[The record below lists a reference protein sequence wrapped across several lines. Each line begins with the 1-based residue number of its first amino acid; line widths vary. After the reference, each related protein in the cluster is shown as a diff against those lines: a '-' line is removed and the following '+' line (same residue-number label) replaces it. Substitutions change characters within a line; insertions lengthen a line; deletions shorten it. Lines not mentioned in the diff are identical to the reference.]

1 MQKCLQG
8 FSALLVFHILIDKVN
23 GNFVAHNLAR
33 HANHVMDFM
42 VYGGSSSTPPWCFLG
57 RFGYCL
63 LKVQSYFLK
72 KKNVREPN
80 LYRFQSYFA
89 VQKILRICHF

>member
-8 FSALLVFHILIDKVN
+8 LSVLLVFHILIDKVN

-42 VYGGSSSTPPWCFLG
+42 VCMEDLPPH
-57 RFGYCL
+57 L
-63 LKVQSYFLK
+63 LDVF
-72 KKNVREPN
+72 
-80 LYRFQSYFA
+80 
-89 VQKILRICHF
+89 